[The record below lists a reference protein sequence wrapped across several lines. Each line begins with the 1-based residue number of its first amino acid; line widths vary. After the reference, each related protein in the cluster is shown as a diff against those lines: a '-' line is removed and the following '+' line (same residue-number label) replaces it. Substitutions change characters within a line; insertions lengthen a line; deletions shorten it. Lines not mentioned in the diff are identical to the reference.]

1 MTNSEKEDKITNST
15 NSQSAVKARNLR
27 SNDKVGKELIAWHL
41 QRPILSYSETKIFDV
56 YFNQLFKKDYP
67 AEDVQALHEL
77 HDAVMSRWTPDN
89 PMGLNESLLTM
100 KAYAPFHHLFAIS
113 VIFSEFSNS
122 GVL

>member
-1 MTNSEKEDKITNST
+1 M
-15 NSQSAVKARNLR
+15 
-27 SNDKVGKELIAWHL
+27 
-41 QRPILSYSETKIFDV
+41 
-56 YFNQLFKKDYP
+56 FKKDYP

-113 VIFSEFSNS
+113 VIFSEFSNMS
-122 GVL
+122 DMVPKPSIVLQRLKEHNMLDKVINLTGKTMNRAFKKCK